1 MSALLHDPDIDNRL
15 PCDALLLIGH
25 LRSGGT
31 QRVVS
36 TVANA
41 WAGQG
46 LRLALATFD
55 NPSNDFF
62 PLDPRVRRY
71 RIDVV
76 SVSRFTHLFS
86 WMRSIAALRRLMRE
100 TGSQIVVSFITPLNM
115 LAIAAAFGLGR
126 YVIVCERNDPTRQF
140 HDAIWRVL
148 RTLLYRF
155 ADRVTANSRGA
166 LDALGRVVPHR
177 KLAFLPNPPPFGG
190 KQIEQVRRMSVVL
203 SVGRL
208 TYQKGHD
215 VLIDAFAQIA
225 SRTVGWTVTI
235 AGDGELKSELAAR
248 ARARSIEDRVHLVGV
263 VPDPVPLFQ
272 SAAIFVLPSRYE
284 GMPNALVEAMTCGL
298 PVVVTDSSPGPLEL
312 LRHGINGLV
321 VPGDNAPAM
330 AEAIERLIR
339 DATLRD
345 RLGQAARASVTRFSF
360 AETLDIW
367 NDICGLSAAVM
378 RRREPAA

>member
-1 MSALLHDPDIDNRL
+1 
-15 PCDALLLIGH
+15 
-25 LRSGGT
+25 
-31 QRVVS
+31 
-36 TVANA
+36 
-41 WAGQG
+41 
-46 LRLALATFD
+46 
-55 NPSNDFF
+55 
-62 PLDPRVRRY
+62 
-71 RIDVV
+71 
-76 SVSRFTHLFS
+76 
-86 WMRSIAALRRLMRE
+86 
-100 TGSQIVVSFITPLNM
+100 
-115 LAIAAAFGLGR
+115 
-126 YVIVCERNDPTRQF
+126 
-140 HDAIWRVL
+140 
-148 RTLLYRF
+148 
-155 ADRVTANSRGA
+155 
-166 LDALGRVVPHR
+166 
-177 KLAFLPNPPPFGG
+177 
-190 KQIEQVRRMSVVL
+190 
-203 SVGRL
+203 
-208 TYQKGHD
+208 
-215 VLIDAFAQIA
+215 
-225 SRTVGWTVTI
+225 
-235 AGDGELKSELAAR
+235 
-248 ARARSIEDRVHLVGV
+248 LVGV